1 VSNGTH
7 PDPRIVSALAL
18 LQDYLRNAGSDDAPL
33 APAGSHEPHWLES
46 STDILTPWYPATAD
60 SPASGWT
67 PAPPTAGAWDNYFAS
82 LPPSFHGDGGL
93 GRARRGRPG
102 AEIDR
107 LEPGDSGL
115 SEMPSPLEP
124 ASSDADLD
132 VAEAVIESL
141 YEFLH
146 AIGRADVPAAMQW
159 VSADYHAMEGDREIT
174 HDVLRH
180 QIEDLVDARRGR
192 GLDVSL
198 ANVPEPI
205 PHPLGVLVKLCV
217 QVDSR
222 NAQDV
227 PESLLL
233 HRVAVFGQA
242 EDGLWRLASL
252 GIVDPVP

>member
-1 VSNGTH
+1 VSNGTR
-7 PDPRIVSALAL
+7 PDPRIVGALAL
-18 LQDYLRNAGSDDAPL
+18 LHDYLRGAGSDQAPV
-33 APAGSHEPHWLES
+33 AADGSHESHWLQS
-46 STDILTPWYPATAD
+46 STDILSPWYPATSH
-60 SPASGWT
+60 SPSSGWM
-67 PAPPTAGAWDNYFAS
+67 PAAPTAGAWDSYFAG
-82 LPPSFHGDGGL
+82 LAPSFRGDRDL
-93 GRARRGRPG
+93 GRARPERSG
-102 AEIDR
+102 AGSDM
-107 LEPGDSGL
+107 LEPGDAGL
-115 SEMPSPLEP
+115 TTIGSPLES
-124 ASSDADLD
+124 ALSDADLD

-141 YEFLH
+141 YGFLH
-146 AIGRADVPAAMQW
+146 AIGRADVPAAMRW
-159 VSADYHAMEGDREIT
+159 VAADYHAMDGDREIT

-205 PHPLGVLVKLCV
+205 PHPLGVLVKLCI